1 MTQNRITTPNHQAQK
16 VFTDDVNT
24 TFNRIRTRTAE
35 IKAERAANPDTS
47 TDGGSGGGGVEQIQL
62 HAVEPGSSININV
75 PQPSSTD
82 PIEISARS
90 VFETFPPGLQR
101 ALESGSLDRV
111 NDVLGKMSVEEAEE
125 VVEKLGEQGML
136 SMEKGVIDG
145 TTEEGQRK
153 LKELE
158 EEAAAN
164 AKSGAMEEAEV
175 EEGEGGQG
183 EDAERAFKGLNMQTA
198 KPGYV
203 EEEEIEVADP
213 DWITGVVDE
222 TVGYIHI
229 TRSDDDL

>member
-47 TDGGSGGGGVEQIQL
+47 TDGGSGGVEQIQL

-82 PIEISARS
+82 PIEIFARS

-111 NDVLGKMSVEEAEE
+111 NEVLGKMSVEEAEE

-158 EEAAAN
+158 DEAAAN
-164 AKSGAMEEAEV
+164 AKSGAMEEAEGG
-175 EEGEGGQG
+175 GEGGQG
-183 EDAERAFKGLNMQTA
+183 EDAERAFKELNMQTV
-198 KPGYV
+198 KPGHV

-213 DWITGVVDE
+213 D
-222 TVGYIHI
+222 
-229 TRSDDDL
+229 